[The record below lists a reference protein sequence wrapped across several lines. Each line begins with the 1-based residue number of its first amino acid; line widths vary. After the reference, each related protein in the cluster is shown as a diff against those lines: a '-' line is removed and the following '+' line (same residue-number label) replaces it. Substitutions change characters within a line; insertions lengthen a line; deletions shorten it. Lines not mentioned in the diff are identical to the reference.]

1 MNNET
6 QMTELRSV
14 AEAYQNILVPALFG
28 QWPDLLVDAI
38 GLEPGQKVL
47 DVACGTG
54 VLARTLVE
62 RVGGDGEVV
71 GVDINSAMLAVARKS
86 PSEVDWQEAPAEAL
100 PFDDGYFD
108 AVASQFGL
116 MLFPAP
122 AAALQEMTRVLTENG
137 RLGVIVFDSLD
148 HMPAYAALA
157 DVYEKVVGKD
167 VADALRFPFS
177 MHEAALEACFRQA
190 GVNDFEISRHE
201 GLARF
206 PSARAMVLAD
216 VQGWFPFAKLQVDD
230 REVELVIGEAEAAL
244 APFRCAGGGLEFPL
258 PVHMATAIRHA

>member
-1 MNNET
+1 MNKET
-6 QMTELRSV
+6 KMTELASV
-14 AEAYQNILVPALFG
+14 AEAYQNVLVPALFG

-38 GLEPGQKVL
+38 GLELGQKVL

-54 VLARTLVE
+54 VLTRTMVK
-62 RVGGDGEVV
+62 RVGSDGEVV
-71 GVDINSAMLAVARKS
+71 GVDINPAMLAVARKS
-86 PSEVDWQEAPAEAL
+86 SSEVDWQEASAEAL
-100 PFDDGYFD
+100 PFDEGVFD

-122 AAALQEMTRVLTENG
+122 AAALQEMARVLTDNG
-137 RLGVIVFDSLD
+137 RLGLIVFDSLN

-167 VADALRFPFS
+167 VADALRSPFS
-177 MHEAALEACFRQA
+177 MHEAALEACLRQA
-190 GVNDFEISRHE
+190 RFNDFEISRHE

-206 PSARAMVLAD
+206 PSVRAMVLAD

-244 APFRCAGGGLEFPL
+244 APFRSAEGELEFPL
-258 PVHMATAIRHA
+258 PVHMAKAIRHV